1 MLRIFVLFALVSL
14 PLSLALEARRQDVL
28 KYDVL
33 KPKIQKVQKE
43 SRNRKSQSL
52 AVVFDMVG

>member
-1 MLRIFVLFALVSL
+1 MLRIFVQFALVSL
-14 PLSLALEARRQDVL
+14 PLSLALEGRRSKLL
-28 KYDVL
+28 KYDVP

-43 SRNRKSQSL
+43 SRNQKSQSL